1 MNAVVIA
8 VALVTV
14 IGIALTD
21 TDHRPATSGVDLP
34 AAVHPAVVRGVQ
46 VAPCAGTGPDGP
58 ECRAV
63 TVELTGG
70 PDRGEQRL
78 LEYGLEQPASLQLHV
93 GDRVVLN
100 HFPGNDERFDYQLA
114 DRQRRPTLY
123 LLAALFAI
131 VVVVM
136 GRWRGLAALGGL
148 VVSVAVIVRFAL
160 PAVLAGGSPILIA
173 VLSAIAIAY
182 CALYLAHGFNALTSV
197 ALLGT
202 VGALALTVLLSW
214 LFSSAAD
221 FTGLASDD
229 AGLLQTLVGEV
240 DIVGLLLAG
249 TVIGALGALD
259 DMTVTQASAVAE
271 LHAAN
276 PQLPARQLYARGMRI
291 GRDHVSSTVNTLALA
306 YIGASL
312 PTFLIFAVSEQSLG
326 TIANSETV
334 AVEIV
339 RTLVGSIG
347 LVAAVPITTALA
359 AFVVGAGLHER
370 PEPDRSSE
378 RAPRSVRPRPA
389 RARSRGS
396 AASAAGSEAKV
407 GRRIEPITGDEDFW
421 SRRRRG

>member
-1 MNAVVIA
+1 VVVA

-14 IGIALTD
+14 AGIILTD
-21 TDHRPATSGVDLP
+21 TDHRPTTSGIDLP
-34 AAVHPAVVRGVQ
+34 DAVHPGVVRRVEL
-46 VAPCAGTGPDGP
+46 APCAGTGPDGP

-63 TVELTGG
+63 VVELTGG
-70 PDRGEQRL
+70 PDRGETRL
-78 LEYGLEQPASLQLHV
+78 LEYGLEQPESLRLHT

-100 HFPGNDERFDYQLA
+100 HFPENDERFDYQLA

-123 LLAALFAI
+123 LLAGLFAI
-131 VVVVM
+131 AVVMM

-148 VVSVAVIVRFAL
+148 IVSIAVIVRFSL
-160 PAVLAGGSPILIA
+160 PAVLAGGSPIVVA

-202 VGALALTVLLSW
+202 VGALAITVFLSW
-214 LFSSAAD
+214 LFSNAAN

-276 PQLPARQLYARGMRI
+276 PLLPARQLYVRGMRI
-291 GRDHVSSTVNTLALA
+291 GRDHISSTVNTLALA
-306 YIGASL
+306 YVGASL
-312 PTFLIFAVSEQSLG
+312 PTFLIFAVSAQSLG

-370 PEPDRSSE
+370 AAPNRGREP
-378 RAPRSVRPRPA
+378 RAPRPRPA
-389 RARSRGS
+389 RATRSVPPDADTAATRSEIAPIS
-396 AASAAGSEAKV
+396 A
-407 GRRIEPITGDEDFW
+407 DEDFW
-421 SRRRRG
+421 SRRRRR